1 MDKQAYLILQNGMAF
16 AGAHFGAEGEIA
28 GEVVFTTGMT
38 GYLEALTDPSY
49 HGQILVQ
56 TFPLIGNY
64 GVIPEDF
71 ESQGPKVRAY
81 IVRECCQAPS
91 NFRCQGTLEAYL
103 KEQKVI
109 GLCGVDTRALTRAIR
124 ENGVMN
130 GIITDS
136 KTLTPAQQALLDSY
150 EIRGAVQA
158 VTTPEV
164 RQYEAEGEQKHRVA
178 LWDFGTKRSLIQAL
192 RQRGCQVTVWP
203 AGSTAAEILADEPEG
218 IVLSEGPGD
227 PAENAALIEQI
238 AQLCQAKRP
247 VLGVGLGHELL
258 ALSQGAKT
266 YRIKH
271 GHRGANQPVKDLATG
286 RVCATS
292 QNHGYAVDSESVQ
305 APARVC
311 RVNVNDGTCA
321 GIAYEGWG
329 DSVQFA
335 ATKDVLDAWMAKI
348 EGGNGHAA
356 F

>member
-16 AGAHFGAEGEIA
+16 AGTRFGAEGEA
-28 GEVVFTTGMT
+28 VGEVVFTTGMT

-49 HGQILVQ
+49 YGQILVQ

-81 IVRECCQAPS
+81 IVRECCPAPS

-103 KEQKVI
+103 KEQNVI

-136 KTLTPAQQALLDSY
+136 RTLTPDQQAWLDSY
-150 EIRGAVQA
+150 EVRDAVQA

-164 RQYEAEGEQKHRVA
+164 RRYEAEGGQKHHVA
-178 LWDFGTKRSLIQAL
+178 LWDFGTKESLIRAL
-192 RQRGCQVTVWP
+192 RQRGCRVTVWP
-203 AGSTAAEILADEPEG
+203 AGSTAAEILADGPEG
-218 IVLSEGPGD
+218 VVLSEGPGD
-227 PAENAALIEQI
+227 PAETPALIEQI

-247 VLGVGLGHELL
+247 VLGVGLGHALL
-258 ALSQGAKT
+258 ALSQGART
-266 YRIKH
+266 YRLKH

-286 RVCATS
+286 RVYATS
-292 QNHGYAVDSESVQ
+292 QNHGYAVDSESVA

-311 RVNVNDGTCA
+311 MVNVNDGTCA

>member
-1 MDKQAYLILQNGMAF
+1 
-16 AGAHFGAEGEIA
+16 
-28 GEVVFTTGMT
+28 
-38 GYLEALTDPSY
+38 
-49 HGQILVQ
+49 
-56 TFPLIGNY
+56 
-64 GVIPEDF
+64 
-71 ESQGPKVRAY
+71 
-81 IVRECCQAPS
+81 
-91 NFRCQGTLEAYL
+91 
-103 KEQKVI
+103 
-109 GLCGVDTRALTRAIR
+109 
-124 ENGVMN
+124 MN

-247 VLGVGLGHELL
+247 VLGVGLGHALL

-266 YRIKH
+266 YRLKH

-292 QNHGYAVDSESVQ
+292 QNHGYAVDSGSVQ

-321 GIAYEGWG
+321 GIAYGDWG
-329 DSVQFA
+329 YSVQFG
-335 ATKDVLDAWMAKI
+335 ATDDILDTWMAKI
-348 EGGNGHAA
+348 GGNGHAA